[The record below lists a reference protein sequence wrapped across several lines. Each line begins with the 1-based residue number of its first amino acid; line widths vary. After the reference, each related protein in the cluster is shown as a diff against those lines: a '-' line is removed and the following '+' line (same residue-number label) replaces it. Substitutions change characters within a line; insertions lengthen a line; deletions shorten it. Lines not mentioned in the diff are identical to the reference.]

1 MKINNSYNSSMNSF
15 QILVTMK
22 LNGEDYNIGRIK
34 FENTKQWEEEK
45 SKLVDR
51 TIHPS
56 DEFAKVI
63 KDSMFKDYKYIKLED
78 IQRSY
83 LQFTFI
89 DSIPTIEF

>member
-15 QILVTMK
+15 QILVTMI
-22 LNGEDYNIGRIK
+22 LDGENYNVGRIK

-63 KDSMFKDYKYIKLED
+63 KYSMFKNYEYITLED
-78 IQRSY
+78 IQLSY